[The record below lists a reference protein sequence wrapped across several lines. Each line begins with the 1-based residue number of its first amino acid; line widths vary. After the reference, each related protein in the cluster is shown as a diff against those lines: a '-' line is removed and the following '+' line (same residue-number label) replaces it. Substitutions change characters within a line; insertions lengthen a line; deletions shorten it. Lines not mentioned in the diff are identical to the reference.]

1 MALAIGF
8 STPPYG
14 ANLFVASAIGNV
26 GVEKMI
32 RYLKWMLL
40 ANLIVLLIV
49 TFIPSLS
56 LGLVHLIK

>member
-26 GVEKMI
+26 SVEKMI
-32 RYLKWMLL
+32 KYLKWLLL
-40 ANLIVLLIV
+40 ANIIVLLLV
-49 TFIPSLS
+49 TFIPSISMGLLS
-56 LGLVHLIK
+56 LIK